1 MSLARKFV
9 TLVLGSIVFI
19 AITNILWFYIF
30 YGTYLKVFISEK
42 VKEKSKVS
50 LEYVN
55 SLIIKQEEELANNEI
70 DDIFSKANMDFFE
83 LLDNYE
89 WDIPLNKQK
98 NVDIVIKY
106 LHEKWVSQKY
116 IEKIVPINKLEEVL
130 NALKDDETPEY
141 RFIKNIFLSIVLINI
156 ISIIIVLLFVTYF
169 TQKILRPVRKATK
182 QIKEFSPWRKFVKI
196 KYRGKDEIG
205 LLIGSINALNKRLF
219 LQEWIRSK
227 LLADIS
233 HELKTPIT
241 SIQCYLEWIIDWVI
255 KLDEKNLESITSE
268 MQRLIEL
275 VNRIMKYEQFENTD
289 LSLKKE
295 ENNIYNILKSVVE
308 THKNKL
314 KENNQKIKISWDED
328 LKIPLDENSFIQ
340 LSHNLIWNFL
350 KYSWKNTSMNINIT
364 KKYIDFL
371 DNWKW
376 IRSSEVP
383 FLTEKFYQWDSSK
396 SEKIDQRWI
405 WIWLSIVW
413 KIISSHNW
421 DFKIKSDINKGFSF
435 RIYF

>member
-9 TLVLGSIVFI
+9 TLVLGSILFI

-30 YGTYLKVFISEK
+30 YGTYLKIFILEK
-42 VKEKSKVS
+42 VQEKSKVS

-83 LLDNYE
+83 LLDDYK

-141 RFIKNIFLSIVLINI
+141 RFIKNIFISIIIINI

-182 QIKEFSPWRKFVKI
+182 QIKEIRPWRKVVKI

-289 LSLKKE
+289 LFLKKE
-295 ENNIYNILKSVVE
+295 ENIIYDILKSVVE

-328 LKIPLDENSFIQ
+328 LKILLDENSFIQ

-376 IRSSEVP
+376 IKSSEIP

-413 KIISSHNW
+413 KIIYSHNW

>member
-182 QIKEFSPWRKFVKI
+182 QIKEFSPWRKVVKI

-376 IRSSEVP
+376 IRSSEIP